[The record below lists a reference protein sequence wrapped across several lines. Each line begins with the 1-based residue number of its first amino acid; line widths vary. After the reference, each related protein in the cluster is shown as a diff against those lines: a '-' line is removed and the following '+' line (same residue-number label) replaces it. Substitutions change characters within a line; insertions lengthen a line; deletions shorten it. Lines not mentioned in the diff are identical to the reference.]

1 MDRTVAEDAIRNKH
15 YPITDMAGMHLKRW
29 ITGLIALPLLLL
41 IIYKGGVYLLL
52 LVSAG
57 SVLALREYFLIV
69 SKGAVK
75 ITSALPLVAMLTGLA
90 LIWTAHN
97 RQTELIIVVIAMNLV
112 VSGLVAIAQFRRDQ
126 NVLEVLKDQI
136 QGVVYVPL
144 FLACLIL
151 IRNGE
156 NGMQWVFI
164 LLGVV
169 FAGDTCALYAGTF
182 WGRHKLAPTVSP
194 GKTVEGSI
202 GGLAAAVMVG
212 SAIKAVFLPDL
223 AWITT
228 VLFCLSVGIAAQ
240 VGDLFESVL
249 KRASGVKDS
258 GTLLPGHGGILD
270 RIDALLFAGPV
281 AYCWIEFIF

>member
-1 MDRTVAEDAIRNKH
+1 
-15 YPITDMAGMHLKRW
+15 MHLKRW

-41 IIYKGGVYLLL
+41 IIYTGGVYLLL
-52 LVSAG
+52 LVSVA
-57 SVLALREYFLIV
+57 SLLALREYFLIV
-69 SKGAVK
+69 FGESVK

-90 LIWTAHN
+90 VIWCAHKG
-97 RQTELIIVVIAMNLV
+97 QTELIIVLIAMNLV
-112 VSGLVAIAQFRRDQ
+112 VAGLVAIGQFGRDQ
-126 NVLEVLKDQI
+126 KVLEALKNQI
-136 QGVVYVPL
+136 QGVVYIPL

-151 IRNGE
+151 IRNAE
-156 NGMQWVFI
+156 NGLQWVFI

-202 GGLAAAVMVG
+202 GGLVGAVLVG
-212 SAIKAVFLPDL
+212 SAIKAVFLPEI
-223 AWITT
+223 AWLTT
-228 VLFCLSVGIAAQ
+228 ILFCLTVGFVAQ

-281 AYCWIEFIF
+281 AYCWIEIIL